1 MTLATIKDVAKLAN
15 VSTAT
20 VSRVLN
26 SNGYVNEKTKER
38 VEKAIKELDYLPND
52 VARNLFKGRSKMIAL
67 FVPDI
72 MNPFFPELA
81 RAVEDVT
88 RDHGYTFILCNTDDD
103 IHKEIAY
110 LNALQQKSVDGIIIV
125 SSTITTSSIQK
136 IKVPVIALDRIVSS
150 DLPSITVNNRDGAR
164 EAVRYLQAIGCK
176 QIAHISGPE
185 EVSNTALRMQGYL
198 DEVKDEYWFKPSYI
212 QQGEYNPDRAME
224 ETKKLLTKH
233 PEIDGIFVANDL
245 MGVGV
250 LKAAKALHIK
260 VPDDLSVISFDGIA
274 LGEMI
279 TPSLT
284 TMAQPIYDLGARAAE
299 MLIKR
304 IKNPNQKII
313 NEEIEVELIVRES
326 TRARS

>member
-1 MTLATIKDVAKLAN
+1 
-15 VSTAT
+15 
-20 VSRVLN
+20 
-26 SNGYVNEKTKER
+26 
-38 VEKAIKELDYLPND
+38 
-52 VARNLFKGRSKMIAL
+52 
-67 FVPDI
+67 
-72 MNPFFPELA
+72 
-81 RAVEDVT
+81 
-88 RDHGYTFILCNTDDD
+88 
-103 IHKEIAY
+103 
-110 LNALQQKSVDGIIIV
+110 
-125 SSTITTSSIQK
+125 
-136 IKVPVIALDRIVSS
+136 
-150 DLPSITVNNRDGAR
+150 
-164 EAVRYLQAIGCK
+164 
-176 QIAHISGPE
+176 
-185 EVSNTALRMQGYL
+185 
-198 DEVKDEYWFKPSYI
+198 
-212 QQGEYNPDRAME
+212 ME
-224 ETKKLLTKH
+224 ETKKLLMKH

-326 TRARS
+326 TRARSKDNEENPDSLYRWKYQYGFNNSNGFDPHPR

>member
-1 MTLATIKDVAKLAN
+1 
-15 VSTAT
+15 
-20 VSRVLN
+20 
-26 SNGYVNEKTKER
+26 
-38 VEKAIKELDYLPND
+38 
-52 VARNLFKGRSKMIAL
+52 MIAL

-164 EAVRYLQAIGCK
+164 EAVRYLQSIGCK

-212 QQGEYNPDRAME
+212 QQGEYNPDKAME
-224 ETKKLLTKH
+224 ETKTLLTKH
-233 PEIDGIFVANDL
+233 LDICGICVANDL

-260 VPDDLSVISFDGIA
+260 VPDDLSVMSFDGIA

-279 TPSLT
+279 TPYLT
-284 TMAQPIYDLGARAAE
+284 MMAQPIYPLGAIAAE

-304 IKNPNQKII
+304 IKNPDQKII
-313 NEEIEVELIVRES
+313 NEEIEVELIIRES

>member
-1 MTLATIKDVAKLAN
+1 
-15 VSTAT
+15 
-20 VSRVLN
+20 
-26 SNGYVNEKTKER
+26 
-38 VEKAIKELDYLPND
+38 
-52 VARNLFKGRSKMIAL
+52 MIAL

-88 RDHGYTFILCNTDDD
+88 RGHGYTFILCNTDDD
-103 IHKEIAY
+103 IHTDIAY
-110 LNALQQKSVDGIIIV
+110 LNALQQKSVDGMISV
-125 SSTITTSSIQK
+125 CSTITTSSIQK
-136 IKVPVIALDRIVSS
+136 SKVPALALDRIVSS
-150 DLPSITVNNRDGAR
+150 DLPSIWVNNRDGAR
-164 EAVRYLQAIGCK
+164 EAVQYLQATGCK

-198 DEVKDEYWFKPSYI
+198 DEVKNEHWFKPSYI